1 MDSVIP
7 ELRERFPDTVI
18 DESVSSCLKELE
30 DDPKVDPK
38 KVRIVVLDRTMET
51 CYRDMLRAFACGV
64 FVGMIIFMIVFTGS

>member
-18 DESVSSCLKELE
+18 DESVSSALKELE

-38 KVRIVVLDRTMET
+38 KVRIVVLDRKT
-51 CYRDMLRAFACGV
+51 CNRDMLRAFACGV